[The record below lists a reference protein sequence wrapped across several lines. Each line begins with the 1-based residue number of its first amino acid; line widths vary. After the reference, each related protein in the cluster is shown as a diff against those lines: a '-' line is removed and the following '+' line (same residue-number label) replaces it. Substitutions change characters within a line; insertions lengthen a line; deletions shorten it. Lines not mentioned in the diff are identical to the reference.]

1 MRQLKSEQAR
11 RKEALSEK
19 IGKIIRKRLGKS
31 ILVKQLEELI
41 SGSLDIPT
49 RQTMEIQIKNM
60 KASLEDDKF
69 EIKLLRESLK
79 KILVREGIKNA
90 GSEAV
95 EIAEEIFS

>member
-1 MRQLKSEQAR
+1 MRKLKSEPAR
-11 RKEALSEK
+11 RKEALSER
-19 IGKIIRKRLGKS
+19 IGKIIRKRLGSS

-41 SGSLDIPT
+41 EGSADTST
-49 RQTMEIQIKNM
+49 RREIETQIKNM

-69 EIKLLRESLK
+69 EIKQLRGILK
-79 KILVREGIKNA
+79 KILVREGIKKE